1 MGSELRTDQIQID
14 RSEQYRETLKEHWFS
29 LLLVLPILLLIIAVL
44 WLPFLRGVW
53 ISLHHW
59 TSAGKQSWVG
69 LGNFQYLWQ
78 WEAFWVGLRATVV
91 YGMSTVIQLV
101 LALAAAM
108 LLWNME
114 RFKGILSGIFLL
126 PYTMP
131 QVVTGT
137 IWMFLLE
144 PNFGPVFT
152 ILVEHGVLEKAIAW
166 PSQGNAALAV
176 VTLVAGWTFWPFM
189 FLIFIATLESLP
201 EEYYEAARIYG
212 ANRWQSFVRITLPQL
227 KSAILVAVSL
237 RVIWNF
243 SKVAQP
249 LQMTGGGPGFDTS
262 LLPILMYRIAFSN
275 FRLGR
280 AYAVG
285 IVLLLLVIGFAFLFI
300 REFERQ
306 SGDIQL

>member
-1 MGSELRTDQIQID
+1 MSEEFRTERARIG
-14 RSEQYRETLKEHWFS
+14 RLERYRETLEEYWFS
-29 LLLVLPILLLIIAVL
+29 YLLVVPIVVLIVSVL
-44 WLPFLRGVW
+44 WLPFVRGVW
-53 ISLHHW
+53 ISFHHW
-59 TSAGKQSWVG
+59 TSGGKQAWVG
-69 LGNFQYLWQ
+69 LDNYQFLWQ

-108 LLWNME
+108 LVWNMN

-144 PNFGPVFT
+144 PSFGPVFT
-152 ILVEHGVLEKAIAW
+152 ILVDLGILDKAIAW
-166 PSQGNAALAV
+166 PSQGDAALAV

-189 FLIFIATLESLP
+189 FLIFMATLESLP
-201 EEYYEAARIYG
+201 EEYYEAARVYG
-212 ANRWQSFVRITLPQL
+212 ASRWQSFLRITLPQL

-249 LQMTGGGPGFDTS
+249 LQMTGGGPGFETS
-262 LLPILMYRIAFSN
+262 LLPILMYRIAFNN

>member
-1 MGSELRTDQIQID
+1 MGESQLAERVQVGRLAH
-14 RSEQYRETLKEHWFS
+14 YRETLEEYWFS
-29 LLLVLPILLLIIAVL
+29 YLLVVPILVLIIGVL

-53 ISLHHW
+53 ISFHHW

-69 LGNFQYLWQ
+69 LGNYQYLWQ
-78 WEAFWVGLRATVV
+78 WEAFWVGMRATVV
-91 YGMSTVIQLV
+91 YGMATVIQLV
-101 LALAAAM
+101 LALAAA
-108 LLWNME
+108 LLVWNMD
-114 RFKGILSGIFLL
+114 RFKAVLSGIFLL

-137 IWMFLLE
+137 IWLFLLE
-144 PNFGPVFT
+144 PSFGPVFT
-152 ILVEHGVLEKAIAW
+152 LLVDLGVLDKAIAW
-166 PSQGNAALAV
+166 PSQGGAALAV

-189 FLIFIATLESLP
+189 FLIFMATLESLP
-201 EEYYEAARIYG
+201 EEHYEAARMYG
-212 ANRWQSFVRITLPQL
+212 ANRLQTFRHITLPQL

-249 LQMTGGGPGFDTS
+249 LQMTGGGPGFETS
-262 LLPILMYRIAFSN
+262 LLPILMYRIAFNN

-285 IVLLLLVIGFAFLFI
+285 LVLLALVIGFAFLFI

-306 SGDIQL
+306 SGDVDL

>member
-1 MGSELRTDQIQID
+1 MGESQLAERVRVGRLAN
-14 RSEQYRETLKEHWFS
+14 YREILEEYWFS
-29 LLLVLPILLLIIAVL
+29 YLLVVPILVLIVGVL

-53 ISLHHW
+53 ISFHHW
-59 TSAGKQSWVG
+59 TSAGRQAWVG
-69 LGNFQYLWQ
+69 LENYRFLLQ

-91 YGMSTVIQLV
+91 YGMATVIQLV
-101 LALAAAM
+101 LALAAA
-108 LLWNME
+108 LLVWNMD
-114 RFKGILSGIFLL
+114 RFKGVLSGTFLL

-137 IWMFLLE
+137 IWLFLLE
-144 PNFGPVFT
+144 PSFGPVFT
-152 ILVEHGVLEKAIAW
+152 LAVDLGLLDRAIAW
-166 PSQGNAALAV
+166 PSQGPAALAV

-189 FLIFIATLESLP
+189 FLIFMATLESLP
-201 EEYYEAARIYG
+201 EEYYEAARVYG
-212 ANRWQSFVRITLPQL
+212 ANRVQTFWNITLPQL

-249 LQMTGGGPGFDTS
+249 LQMTGGGPGFETS
-262 LLPILMYRIAFSN
+262 LLPILMYRIAFNN

-285 IVLLLLVIGFAFLFI
+285 VVLLALVIGFAFLFI

-306 SGDIQL
+306 SGDVDL

>member
-1 MGSELRTDQIQID
+1 MSTSNFAERLRTE
-14 RSEQYRETLKEHWFS
+14 RLERYRETLEEYWFDY
-29 LLLVLPILLLIIAVL
+29 LLVLPILVLIVGVL
-44 WLPFLRGVW
+44 WAPFLRGVW
-53 ISLHHW
+53 ISFHHW
-59 TSAGKQSWVG
+59 TSAGKEAWIG
-69 LGNFQYLWQ
+69 LGNYQYLWQ
-78 WEAFWVGLRATVV
+78 WEAFWVGLRATAI
-91 YGMSTVIQLV
+91 YGMSTLIQLA
-101 LALAAAM
+101 LALAAA
-108 LLWNME
+108 LLVWDMDHG
-114 RFKGILSGIFLL
+114 KAILSGIFLL

-144 PNFGPVFT
+144 PSFGPVFT
-152 ILVEHGVLEKAIAW
+152 LAVDFGLLDSAIAW
-166 PSQGNAALAV
+166 PSQGSAAIAV

-189 FLIFIATLESLP
+189 FLIFMATLESLP
-201 EEYYEAARIYG
+201 KEYYETARIYG
-212 ANRWQSFVRITLPQL
+212 ANRVQTFWNITLPQL

-249 LQMTGGGPGFDTS
+249 LQMTGGGPGYETS
-262 LLPILMYRIAFSN
+262 LLPILMYRIAFNN

-285 IVLLLLVIGFAFLFI
+285 IVLLALVIGFAFLFI

-306 SGDIQL
+306 SGDVDL